1 MLKYNRIENP
11 RGIFEC
17 CDFPKP
23 PYDPGTGDCC
33 YDYWT
38 TDLSDVSNELQC
50 ATAIATH
57 KQNEFTYVSDWYN
70 ILRGW
75 YTDWESADSKADVL
89 CRSLELFIKHLERI
103 CKITKKTARA
113 IDILFCMIE
122 DLYVRVDC
130 LKEKYDQLIKCIN
143 CLKNP
148 ALASGGIITCLTN
161 YGAKLDA
168 VIATRDVLIGKVIIA
183 IEYAYE
189 LHDNIC
195 DEYGLKAVLIYWT
208 NILNCRGD
216 SDCKPDESD
225 EKCPDHCILE
235 PAITFPI
242 DQSAYYQELKSL
254 TETVKTRMH
263 NLKKESDKAN
273 EKKAALQACKDGLNK
288 AITAAGPSAKC
299 GNGTATS

>member
-1 MLKYNRIENP
+1 MIKYNKHENP
-11 RGIFEC
+11 RSIFDC

-38 TDLSDVSNELQC
+38 TDLSDVTNELRC

-57 KQNEFTYVSDWYN
+57 KQNEYNYVTDWYTT
-70 ILRGW
+70 LRAW
-75 YTDWESADSKADVL
+75 CTDWEQADMKADTL
-89 CRSLELFIKHLERI
+89 CRSLELFIKHLERV
-103 CKITKKTARA
+103 CKITKKTAKA

-122 DLYVRVDC
+122 DLFIRVDC
-130 LKEKYDQLIKCIN
+130 LKEKYDQLIKCIS

-161 YGAKLDA
+161 YGAKLDL
-168 VIATRDVLIGKVIIA
+168 VIAQRDLLIGKVILA

-195 DEYGLKAVLIYWT
+195 DEYGLKSILVYWT
-208 NILNCRGD
+208 NVLNCRGD
-216 SDCKPDESD
+216 AECAPEEKPAHGDC
-225 EKCPDHCILE
+225 CQLE
-235 PAITFPI
+235 PMITFSI
-242 DQSAYYQELKSL
+242 DQSTYFKELKAL
-254 TETVKTRMH
+254 MEEVKVRMH

-273 EKKAALQACKDGLNK
+273 EKKSALTACQAGLNK
-288 AITAAGPSAKC
+288 AITASGPSAKC
-299 GNGTATS
+299 GA